1 MVEMLWEDL
10 AADTV
15 NGRDRVTLAMDKN
28 PAVENSSTG
37 LPKVELR
44 RAPNG
49 DGGFVVLI
57 KFRGGV

>member
-1 MVEMLWEDL
+1 MEMLREDL

-15 NGRDRVTLAMDKN
+15 NGRDRATLAMDKN
-28 PAVENSSTG
+28 PAVGNSSTG

-44 RAPNG
+44 RASDG

-57 KFRGGV
+57 KF